1 MRNYLNRS
9 VLLLALLLCF
19 VLQVSA
25 QESTES
31 ADSIASPWKVFGIY
45 SLNFNQV
52 YLSNWVAGGE
62 SSVAGSTLFN
72 LNINY
77 KKNKTAWDNTLDLAF
92 GGLVQGDAPP
102 AKTDDRIELIS
113 KFGHQAAKH
122 LYYSALLN
130 FRTQFIPGFK
140 LPNDSISISDFMAP
154 AFINLGLGIDYKPN
168 DRLAVFVGPLST
180 RVTIVNNQRLADEGA
195 FGVAKA
201 TFDAAGNRTQA
212 GANMRYELGAFVK
225 MIYTQQIMENVRFQT
240 KLDLFSN
247 YLETPDQIITNWET
261 LTTFK
266 VNKYLSATLA
276 TNLIYDHNISI
287 PVDSNNDGTP
297 EKTGPRVQF
306 KQVLAIGLAY
316 KF

>member
-1 MRNYLNRS
+1 MARLFT
-9 VLLLALLLCF
+9 ALL
-19 VLQVSA
+19 VLSA
-25 QESTES
+25 LHCTAQDAPAAS
-31 ADSIASPWKVFGIY
+31 DSVEKPWKVFGIY

-72 LNINY
+72 LNMNY
-77 KKNKTAWDNTLDLAF
+77 KRNKTAWDNTLDLAF

-102 AKTDDRIELIS
+102 VKTDDRIEFIS
-113 KFGHQAAKH
+113 KFGHQATKH

-154 AFINLGLGIDYKPN
+154 AFINIGLGMDYKPN
-168 DRLAVFVGPLST
+168 DRFAIFFGPLST
-180 RVTIVNNQRLADEGA
+180 RITIVNNQRLADEGA
-195 FGVAKA
+195 FGVEKA
-201 TFDAAGNRTQA
+201 TFDASGNRTQA
-212 GANMRYELGAFVK
+212 GSNIRYELGAFLK
-225 MIYTQQIMENVRFQT
+225 MIYSQQIMENVRFQT

-261 LTTFK
+261 LTSFK

-276 TNLIYDHNISI
+276 TNLIYDHNINI

-306 KQVLAIGLAY
+306 KQILAIGLAY